1 MPELFVISTLAQ
13 LPAWFVIAV
22 GALVGLLVGSF
33 LNVVIHRLPRM
44 IEREEANYI
53 AELREEPLPH
63 PDAYNLIVPRSAC
76 PSCGHQIR
84 AIENIP
90 VLSWLA
96 LRGRCSAC
104 KTPISWRYPAVEL
117 VTGLLTAA
125 CLWHFG
131 PTWVAVASAVLL
143 WFLIAGTM
151 IDADTQLLPDAITQ
165 PLLWLGLGVNLFGM
179 FTHLHD
185 AVIGA
190 MAGYLFLWSIYWAYK
205 LLRGREGMG
214 YGDFKLMAA
223 LGAWFGWQALPLL
236 VLLSSVVGL
245 VFGLVRIA
253 RGATSESPFSFGPFI
268 AGAGV
273 IALLAGPQLL
283 MMAGFGPLLAP

>member
-1 MPELFVISTLAQ
+1 MPDVFVIPTLAQ
-13 LPAWFVIAV
+13 LPAWFVI
-22 GALVGLLVGSF
+22 GMGGLVGLLVGSF

-63 PDAYNLIVPRSAC
+63 PEAYNLVLPRSAC
-76 PSCGHQIR
+76 PSCGHQIK
-84 AIENIP
+84 AVENIP
-90 VLSWLA
+90 VVSWLA

-104 KTPISWRYPAVEL
+104 KTSISWRYPAVEL
-117 VTGLLTAA
+117 VTGLLTGA
-125 CLWHFG
+125 CFWHFG

-143 WFLIAGTM
+143 WFLVAGTM

-165 PLLWLGLGVNLFGM
+165 PLLWLGLGVNLFSM
-179 FTHLHD
+179 FAHLHD

-245 VFGLVRIA
+245 VFGLFRMA
-253 RGATSESPFSFGPFI
+253 RGISSETPFSFGPFI

-273 IALLAGPQLL
+273 IALLAGPQLVML
-283 MMAGFGPLLAP
+283 TGLGPLLAP

>member
-1 MPELFVISTLAQ
+1 MPDVFVIPTLAQ
-13 LPAWFVIAV
+13 LPAWFVI
-22 GALVGLLVGSF
+22 GMGGLVGLLVGSF

-63 PDAYNLIVPRSAC
+63 PDAYNLVVPRSAC
-76 PSCGHQIR
+76 PSCGHQIT
-84 AIENIP
+84 AVENIP
-90 VLSWLA
+90 VVSWLA

-104 KTPISWRYPAVEL
+104 KTSISWRYPAVEL
-117 VTGLLTAA
+117 VTGLLTGA
-125 CLWHFG
+125 CFWHFG

-143 WFLIAGTM
+143 WFLVAGTM

-165 PLLWLGLGVNLFGM
+165 PLLWLGLGVNLFSM
-179 FTHLHD
+179 FAHLHD

-245 VFGLVRIA
+245 VFGLFRMA
-253 RGATSESPFSFGPFI
+253 RGISSESPFSFGPFI

-273 IALLAGPQLL
+273 IALLAGPQLIVL
-283 MMAGFGPLLAP
+283 TGLSPLLAP

>member
-1 MPELFVISTLAQ
+1 MPDVFVISTLAQ
-13 LPAWFVIAV
+13 LPAWFVV
-22 GALVGLLVGSF
+22 GMSGLIGLLVGSF

-63 PDAYNLIVPRSAC
+63 PDAYNLVVPRSAC
-76 PSCGHQIR
+76 PSCGHQIK
-84 AIENIP
+84 AVENIP
-90 VLSWLA
+90 VVSWLA

-104 KTPISWRYPAVEL
+104 KTSISWRYPAVEL
-117 VTGLLTAA
+117 VTGLLTGA
-125 CLWHFG
+125 CFWHFG

-143 WFLIAGTM
+143 WFLVAGTM

-165 PLLWLGLGVNLFGM
+165 PLLWLGLGVNLFSM
-179 FTHLHD
+179 FAHLHD

-245 VFGLVRIA
+245 VFGLFRMA
-253 RGATSESPFSFGPFI
+253 RGISSETPFSFGPFI

-273 IALLAGPQLL
+273 IALLAGPQLVML
-283 MMAGFGPLLAP
+283 TGLGPLLAP

>member
-1 MPELFVISTLAQ
+1 MPEMFVIPTLAQ
-13 LPAWFVIAV
+13 LPAWFVI
-22 GALVGLLVGSF
+22 GAGGLVGLLVGSF

-63 PDAYNLIVPRSAC
+63 PDAYNLVVPRSAC
-76 PSCGHQIR
+76 PSCGHQIK
-84 AIENIP
+84 AVENIP
-90 VLSWLA
+90 VVSWLA

-117 VTGLLTAA
+117 ATGLLTGA
-125 CLWHFG
+125 CFWHFG

-143 WFLIAGTM
+143 WFLVAGTM
-151 IDADTQLLPDAITQ
+151 IDADTQLLPDAVTQ
-165 PLLWLGLGVNLFGM
+165 PLLWLGLSVNLFSM
-179 FTHLHD
+179 FAHLHD

-245 VFGLVRIA
+245 VFGLFRMA
-253 RGATSESPFSFGPFI
+253 RGISSETPFSFGPFI

-273 IALLAGPQLL
+273 IALLAGPQLVML
-283 MMAGFGPLLAP
+283 TGLGPLLAP

>member
-1 MPELFVISTLAQ
+1 MPDVFVIPTLAQ
-13 LPAWFVIAV
+13 LPAWFVI
-22 GALVGLLVGSF
+22 GMGGLVGLLVGSF

-63 PDAYNLIVPRSAC
+63 PDAYNLVVPRSAC
-76 PSCGHQIR
+76 PSCGHQIK
-84 AIENIP
+84 AVENIP
-90 VLSWLA
+90 VVSWLA

-104 KTPISWRYPAVEL
+104 KTSISWRYPAVEL
-117 VTGLLTAA
+117 VTGLLTGA
-125 CLWHFG
+125 CFWHFG

-143 WFLIAGTM
+143 WFLVAGTM

-165 PLLWLGLGVNLFGM
+165 PLLWLGLGVNLFSM
-179 FTHLHD
+179 FAHLHD

-245 VFGLVRIA
+245 VFGLFRMA
-253 RGATSESPFSFGPFI
+253 RGISSESPFSFGPFI

-273 IALLAGPQLL
+273 IALLAGPQLIVL
-283 MMAGFGPLLAP
+283 TGLSPLLAP

>member
-1 MPELFVISTLAQ
+1 MPDVFVIPTLAQ
-13 LPAWFVIAV
+13 LPAWFVI
-22 GALVGLLVGSF
+22 GMGGLVGLLVGSF

-63 PDAYNLIVPRSAC
+63 PDAYNLVVPRSAC
-76 PSCGHQIR
+76 PSCGHQIK
-84 AIENIP
+84 AVENIP
-90 VLSWLA
+90 VVSWLA

-104 KTPISWRYPAVEL
+104 KTSISWRYPAVEL
-117 VTGLLTAA
+117 VTGLLTGA
-125 CLWHFG
+125 CFWHFG

-143 WFLIAGTM
+143 WFLVAGTM

-165 PLLWLGLGVNLFGM
+165 PLLWLGLGVNLFSM
-179 FTHLHD
+179 FAHLHD

-245 VFGLVRIA
+245 VFGLFRMA
-253 RGATSESPFSFGPFI
+253 RGISSETPFSFGPFI

-273 IALLAGPQLL
+273 IALLAGPQLVML
-283 MMAGFGPLLAP
+283 TGLGPLLAP

>member
-1 MPELFVISTLAQ
+1 MFAIPTLAL
-13 LPAWFVIAV
+13 LPAWFVI
-22 GALVGLLVGSF
+22 GAAALLGLLVGSF
-33 LNVVIHRLPRM
+33 LNVVIHRLPSM

-53 AELREEPLPH
+53 AELRDEPLPH
-63 PDAYNLIVPRSAC
+63 PEPYNLVVPRSAC
-76 PSCGHQIR
+76 PSCGHQIK

-90 VLSWLA
+90 VISWLA

-117 VTGLLTAA
+117 VTSVLTGA

-151 IDADTQLLPDAITQ
+151 IDADTQLLPDAVTQ
-165 PLLWLGLGVNLFGM
+165 PLLWLGLLVNLFDM
-179 FTHLHD
+179 FARLPD

-190 MAGYLFLWSIYWAYK
+190 MAGYLFLWAIYWAYK

-236 VLLSSVVGL
+236 ILLSSVVGL
-245 VFGLVRIA
+245 VFGAARIA
-253 RGATSESPFSFGPFI
+253 RGAESDSPFSFGPFI

-273 IALLAGPQLL
+273 IALLAGPQLVAL
-283 MMAGFGPLLAP
+283 TGLAPLLAR